1 MEQILKEA
9 RLGRAELDEGELA
22 LVNAQTLRKLEAEEV
37 FTFRLA
43 ACDNQVDRDHERFT
57 DETLAELAELYVG
70 RTVLLD
76 HNWSAGNQTARVYAG
91 AVEDG
96 PGEGVKR
103 LVLRCYMLRNE
114 QTASTIAAIE
124 GGILRECSVGLA
136 VRRVLCS
143 ICGADQA
150 ATLCKHIPGRE
161 YDGQVCHMDL
171 DGVADVYEVSLVAVP
186 AQPGAGIVKG
196 KRYGGQE
203 PLPESGPTGREPGA
217 DSRNWQDEALL
228 ELEKNRF

>member
-57 DETLAELAELYVG
+57 DETLAELAERYVG

-124 GGILRECSVGLA
+124 GGILRELSL
-136 VRRVLCS
+136 
-143 ICGADQA
+143 I
-150 ATLCKHIPGRE
+150 HI
-161 YDGQVCHMDL
+161 
-171 DGVADVYEVSLVAVP
+171 
-186 AQPGAGIVKG
+186 
-196 KRYGGQE
+196 
-203 PLPESGPTGREPGA
+203 
-217 DSRNWQDEALL
+217 
-228 ELEKNRF
+228 